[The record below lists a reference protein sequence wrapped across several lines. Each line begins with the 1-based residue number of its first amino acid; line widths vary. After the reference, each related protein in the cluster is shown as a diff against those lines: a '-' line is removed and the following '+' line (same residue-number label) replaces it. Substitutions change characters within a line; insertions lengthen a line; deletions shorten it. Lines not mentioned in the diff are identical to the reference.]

1 MEVILKYKLKSEQ
14 VKGIQIGAECIFWG
28 GKVKGNKKQIK

>member
-14 VKGIQIGAECIFWG
+14 VKGIQIGAECIFLG
-28 GKVKGNKKQIK
+28 GEG